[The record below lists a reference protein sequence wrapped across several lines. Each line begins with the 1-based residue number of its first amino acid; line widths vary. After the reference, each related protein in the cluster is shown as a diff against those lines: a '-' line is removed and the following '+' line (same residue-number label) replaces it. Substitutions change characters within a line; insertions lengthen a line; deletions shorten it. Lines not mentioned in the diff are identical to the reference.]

1 LDTCPPRLS
10 AGFSKRHP
18 GEASNAYLLH
28 NEDQIYHFPFSRS
41 RRRDVRRLR
50 RYHRDN
56 DHDADSRAELDVRAV
71 TGDRVMA
78 RSGDLKSPK

>member
-1 LDTCPPRLS
+1 V
-10 AGFSKRHP
+10 
-18 GEASNAYLLH
+18 H
-28 NEDQIYHFPFSRS
+28 NEDQIYHFPFARS

-56 DHDADSRAELDVRAV
+56 DHDADARAELDVRAV
-71 TGDRVMA
+71 IGDRVMA